1 MKTFQNMNL
10 TPKTVVKLY
19 AHKYTMSFQVR
30 ECKHVSNYIYN
41 SGVWLTG
48 KGEKQFTSATTADS
62 GFPHS
67 FQ

>member
-1 MKTFQNMNL
+1 MKTVQNINL
-10 TPKTVVKLY
+10 TPKTIVKLY

-48 KGEKQFTSATTADS
+48 EGAEQFTSARTADA
-62 GFPHS
+62 GFHHS